1 MNSKYP
7 RMNLRY
13 ASDEDEN
20 ELSEIYLRICDTGD
34 MDKFL
39 FIRFYFYLVNY
50 RVEHGINE
58 DYPICTDEIWPY
70 LNHCKTAFRK
80 SVFNNDDSEL
90 QSLKKYILE
99 IFEVENK
106 KYLKRVND
114 EYFELLKKVPK
125 SKATQIEHQI
135 GYEYSQQEPEFGIE
149 FNNVWMSLELI
160 RLRTYANSLMSD
172 TLREEKINRRNF
184 LLGLFLGAVG
194 TICSVVG
201 LLPLIFK
208 Y

>member
-1 MNSKYP
+1 M
-7 RMNLRY
+7 
-13 ASDEDEN
+13 
-20 ELSEIYLRICDTGD
+20 
-34 MDKFL
+34 
-39 FIRFYFYLVNY
+39 
-50 RVEHGINE
+50 
-58 DYPICTDEIWPY
+58 
-70 LNHCKTAFRK
+70 
-80 SVFNNDDSEL
+80 

-106 KYLKRVND
+106 KYLKKVND

-194 TICSVVG
+194 TMCSVVG

-208 Y
+208 